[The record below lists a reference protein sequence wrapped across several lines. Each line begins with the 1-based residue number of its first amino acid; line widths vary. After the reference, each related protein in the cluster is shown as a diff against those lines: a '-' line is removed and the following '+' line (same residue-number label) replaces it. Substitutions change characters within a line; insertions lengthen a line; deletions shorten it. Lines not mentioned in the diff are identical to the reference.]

1 MTIAG
6 NLRTMS
12 FADLMQ
18 WLSSSSKTGVLVID
32 GTSYTK
38 KIYFN
43 HGHVVAVSS
52 DNPREM
58 LGYYLVGWGYCSE
71 DDLQYIIEMQ
81 DHFRVMLG
89 ELAVKLGHL
98 DVDQLDEVLRVKT
111 EETIFDL
118 ILWDEGEFRFIEGEL
133 PERDFLDVDLPV
145 STFLFEGFRQRDERT
160 RMAKLVPDARHIPA
174 PVSAPDDVDEREQ
187 RILASIDGTRSIERI
202 ALECRMPEFEVIS
215 LVHRGATG
223 GWIRVLPPRDPDT
236 VVPIATHAPWMDTL
250 REVDDRFRRG
260 RLLDGFKLL
269 TALEDRVAG
278 RSDAERAVE
287 RMKTRLENT
296 LDEEPIAP
304 GSTLEPAV
312 TIDELVHLECDPA
325 EGFVLSRI
333 TGRYT
338 VHEVLSQLPGSPLLN
353 RTIVHNLVR
362 RGLVKVRAAT
372 AVRRY
377 RTVEDVHH
385 VADEIDDPFRD

>member
-6 NLRTMS
+6 NLRTMGFS
-12 FADLMQ
+12 DLMQ
-18 WLSSSSKTGVLVID
+18 WLSASNKTGVLVID
-32 GTSYTK
+32 GATYTK
-38 KIYFN
+38 KVFFRRGN
-43 HGHVVAVSS
+43 VVAVAS

-98 DVDQLDEVLRVKT
+98 DTDQLDEILRVKT

-118 ILWDEGEFRFIEGEL
+118 ILWDEAEFRFIEGEL
-133 PERDFLDVDLPV
+133 PARDFLDVDLPV
-145 STFLFEGFRQRDERT
+145 STFLFEGFRQRDERD
-160 RMAKLVPDARHIPA
+160 RMARLVPDARHIPV
-174 PVSAPDDVDEREQ
+174 PVSAPDDIDDREQ

-202 ALECRMPEFEVIS
+202 ALECRLPEFDVITA
-215 LVHRGATG
+215 VHQGVAG
-223 GWIRVLPPRDPDT
+223 GWIRLLPPRDADT
-236 VVPIATHAPWMDTL
+236 AVPGASLAPWMDAL

-260 RLLDGFKLL
+260 RLLDGLKLL
-269 TALEDRVAG
+269 TALEERVAG
-278 RSDAERAVE
+278 RPDAARALE
-287 RMKTRLENT
+287 RMKTRLEHT

-312 TIDELVHLECDPA
+312 TIDELVHLDCDPA

-338 VHEVLSQLPGSPLLN
+338 VDEVLNQLPGSRLLN
-353 RTIVHNLVR
+353 RTIVHNLIR

-377 RTVEDVHH
+377 RTVQDVHH
-385 VADEIDDPFRD
+385 VTGEDDDPFPD

>member
-1 MTIAG
+1 VTIAG
-6 NLRTMS
+6 NLRTMG
-12 FADLMQ
+12 FADLLQ
-18 WLSSSSKTGVLVID
+18 WLSASNKTGVLVID
-32 GTSYTK
+32 GATFTK
-38 KIYFN
+38 KVHFRRGN
-43 HGHVVAVSS
+43 VVAVAS

-58 LGYYLVGWGYCSE
+58 LGYYLVGWGFCTE

-98 DVDQLDEVLRVKT
+98 DTAQLDEVLRVKT

-145 STFLFEGFRQRDERT
+145 SAFLFEGFRQRDERA
-160 RMAKLVPDARHIPA
+160 RMAKLVPDARHV
-174 PVSAPDDVDEREQ
+174 PVPISVPDGLEPPGQ
-187 RILASIDGTRSIERI
+187 RILASADGTRSIERI
-202 ALECRMPEFEVIS
+202 ALECRMPEFEVIE
-215 LVHRGATG
+215 LVHRGVRD
-223 GWIRVLPPRDPDT
+223 GWMRVRSPADSDT
-236 VVPIATHAPWMDTL
+236 AVPGAAAAPWIDAL
-250 REVDDRFRRG
+250 HEIEDRFRRG
-260 RLLDGFKLL
+260 RLLEGLKLL
-269 TALEDRVAG
+269 NTLEERVGDRPAAARVV
-278 RSDAERAVE
+278 D
-287 RMKTRLENT
+287 RMKRRLEET
-296 LDEEPIAP
+296 LDEESIDP
-304 GSTLEPAV
+304 GSTLEPTV
-312 TIDELVHLECDPA
+312 TLEELVDLECDPA

-338 VHEVLSQLPGSPLLN
+338 VQEVLSQLPGSPLLN

-377 RTVEDVHH
+377 RTVHDVHH
-385 VADEIDDPFRD
+385 VADEEIDPFTD

>member
-6 NLRTMS
+6 NLRTMGFS
-12 FADLMQ
+12 DLMQ
-18 WLSSSSKTGVLVID
+18 WLSASNKTGVLVID
-32 GTSYTK
+32 GATYTK
-38 KIYFN
+38 KVFFRRGN
-43 HGHVVAVSS
+43 VVAVAS

-98 DVDQLDEVLRVKT
+98 DTDQLDEVLRVKT

-145 STFLFEGFRQRDERT
+145 STFLFEGFRQRDERA
-160 RMAKLVPDARHIPA
+160 RMAQLVPDARHVPV
-174 PVSAPDDVDEREQ
+174 PVSAPDDIDDREQ
-187 RILASIDGTRSIERI
+187 RILAAIDGTRSIERL
-202 ALECRMPEFEVIS
+202 ALECRLPEFDVIS
-215 LVHRGATG
+215 AVHRGIVG
-223 GWIRVLPPRDPDT
+223 GWIRILPPRDTDT
-236 VVPIATHAPWMDTL
+236 AVPGASLAPWMDAL

-260 RLLDGFKLL
+260 RLLDGLKLL
-269 TALEDRVAG
+269 ATLEERVAG

-287 RMKTRLENT
+287 RMKVRLEHT

-304 GSTLEPAV
+304 GSTLEPVV
-312 TIDELVHLECDPA
+312 TIDELVNLDCDPA

-338 VHEVLSQLPGSPLLN
+338 VDDVLNQLPGSRLLN
-353 RTIVHNLVR
+353 RTIVHNLIR

-377 RTVEDVHH
+377 RTVQDVHH
-385 VADEIDDPFRD
+385 VADQGDEPFPD